1 MQMRAISIG
10 IRDIQNAKKSITE
23 SSTRLSSGSRV
34 KQIGADQVALTL
46 SSKQESDS
54 LSLEKAGSN
63 IQEGISLAH
72 TIEGS
77 VSEIMNVLIK
87 TRELAIRSANDT
99 YDDTQRKQTNLEFEQ
114 LLEEVDKIAIRSTY
128 NNQQLMDGSISSISV
143 QVGKDNNSDNRI
155 SIDLSFYAS
164 RLSNINVGGGDSLSD
179 VKNAGIA
186 TQATALDALQ
196 KIDTALDVYTEMR
209 STLGATLNRF
219 DSSLNNLV
227 EEKVSTD
234 ISAARI
240 SDVDMAKESSEMARS
255 KLLLESSTAALKQ
268 VSSIHMTNVSLISQ

>member
-1 MQMRAISIG
+1 MRAISIG
-10 IRDIQNAKKSITE
+10 IRDIQTAKKSITE
-23 SSTRLSSGSRV
+23 SSSRLSSGSRV
-34 KQIGADQVALTL
+34 NQMGADQVALTL

-63 IQEGISLAH
+63 IQEGMSLAH

-77 VSEIMNVLIK
+77 ISEVMNILIK

-99 YDDTQRKQTNLEFEQ
+99 YDSTQRKQTNLEFEQ

-128 NNQQLMDGSISSISV
+128 NNQQLMDGSLSSISI
-143 QVGKDNNSDNRI
+143 QVGKDNNADNRI
-155 SIDLSFYAS
+155 SIDLSSYAS
-164 RLSNINVGGGDSLSD
+164 RLSNINVGGGFSLSD
-179 VKNAGIA
+179 VKTTGIA
-186 TQATALDALQ
+186 TQATALEALQ
-196 KIDTALDVYTEMR
+196 NIDNALDVFTEMR

-219 DSSLNNLV
+219 ESSLNNLV